1 HQELVKGITSDMG
14 GATLALT
21 EISHWYET
29 VFLYGFLF
37 IFFGANPIV
46 GAVGVIVTFLLEIA
60 IDNAVARVKWE
71 FMLSSAWLV
80 ALIMGAGNLIPLFLI
95 NRG

>member
-1 HQELVKGITSDMG
+1 M
-14 GATLALT
+14 
-21 EISHWYET
+21 
-29 VFLYGFLF
+29 
-37 IFFGANPIV
+37 
-46 GAVGVIVTFLLEIA
+46 IVTFLLEIA